1 MFAGLEN
8 EDEYICSQAFWYGV
22 WAAILYFVVATL
34 MSITFWGA
42 YTGRFGKSFN
52 LTTSQRTLMFQTIL
66 FLMYLLIGALIFHTT
81 EPDWKYL
88 DALYWADVT
97 LFTVGFG
104 DFATTTQ
111 VSRGLLIPYALVG
124 VISLGLVISSIRKMI
139 LDHAR
144 RHVGIRMQEKTRKN
158 LVRRVTMKGN
168 DYILQPVGS
177 LPRQDTETQSNH
189 KFHNEYDRRRVE
201 FELMRKVQRKALIRR
216 RWTAMATSTGTWL
229 VFWLLGAL
237 IFLEFEKP
245 YQAWSYFDAFYL
257 CFVTLTTIGYGDRT
271 PISPGGKSFF
281 VFWSLLALPTMTVL
295 ISNAE
300 DTVVKFIRDTT
311 NRIGDVTV
319 LPAKSDRKAR
329 RLMRVKHREEEAGRA
344 AEEAASTSITVLHPD
359 PSQHAQHKRKVH
371 KQDKDK
377 GVPLKHA
384 ATISDGVAP
393 HVNLKTRL
401 LEPLP
406 TGRKLHLLLV
416 NEVQKVAKHIN
427 DKTKHHYTFDEWAWY
442 LKLLGEDES
451 NPDTHSKA
459 KVRAKKHHTPGS
471 HSTSAQESPP
481 QIQQAES
488 AHPKWSWVGHRSPLG
503 AGQDE
508 SEWIIEHLV
517 LKLEESLIDGL
528 GH

>member
-1 MFAGLEN
+1 
-8 EDEYICSQAFWYGV
+8 
-22 WAAILYFVVATL
+22 

-42 YTGRFGKSFN
+42 STDRFGKSFN

-66 FLMYLLIGALIFHTT
+66 FLMYLLIGALIFHAT

-111 VSRGLLIPYALVG
+111 LSRGLLIPYALVG

-158 LVRRVTMKGN
+158 LVRQVTMKGD
-168 DYILQPVGS
+168 DYLLQPVGS
-177 LPRQDTETQSNH
+177 FPRQDTETQSNH
-189 KFHNEYDRRRVE
+189 KFNSEYDRRRIE
-201 FELMRKVQRKALIRR
+201 FELMRKIQRKALIRR

-229 VFWLLGAL
+229 AFWLIGAV

-245 YQAWSYFDAFYL
+245 YQEWSYFDAFYL

-319 LPAKSDRKAR
+319 LPAKSERKAR
-329 RLMRVKHREEEAGRA
+329 RLMRVKHRQ
-344 AEEAASTSITVLHPD
+344 EEAAKASEEGTSTALAAPHNPD
-359 PSQHAQHKRKVH
+359 ATHQTQHKHKHKRRVCPEENRKVCAE
-371 KQDKDK
+371 DKEK
-377 GVPLKHA
+377 GTSLRHA
-384 ATISDGVAP
+384 ATISDGITP

-401 LEPLP
+401 IDPLP
-406 TGRKLHLLLV
+406 TGRKLHLLLI

-459 KVRAKKHHTPGS
+459 KVRAKKHHLHGIHGHTPPE
-471 HSTSAQESPP
+471 TLPE
-481 QIQQAES
+481 IQQPEPG
-488 AHPKWSWVGHRSPLG
+488 HPKWSWVGHRSPLG

-508 SEWIIEHLV
+508 SEWIIEHLMI
-517 LKLEESLIDGL
+517 KLEESLTEGV